1 MNRDKRFVVELQE
14 DVSSGDLIVQL
25 PPEILNEFCWYE
37 GTELEWVL
45 EGDELFLGEATND

>member
-1 MNRDKRFVVELQE
+1 MNKDKRFVVELQE

-25 PPEILNEFCWYE
+25 PLEILNEYCWYE

-45 EGDELFLGEATND
+45 EGDEVFLREATND